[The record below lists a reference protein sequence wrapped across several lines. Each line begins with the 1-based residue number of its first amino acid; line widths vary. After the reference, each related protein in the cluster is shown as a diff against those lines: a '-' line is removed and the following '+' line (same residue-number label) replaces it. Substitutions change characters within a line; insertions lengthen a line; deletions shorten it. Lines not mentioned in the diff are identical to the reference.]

1 MSSIKLLALTSRNY
15 LVIFLALTLF
25 FFGIFYF
32 IIEKEVLKSTDEVLF
47 NRKTHIIEH
56 FNMNQGVISTET
68 PGYADF
74 AITQLDSKDLLADQ
88 YSDTLIYE
96 SVDQE
101 WDEFR
106 KLKSTAIINGK
117 PYSLILV
124 TPRLETHEIVESILE
139 SLIVVFIIMVAVFY
153 LSTRYLSRKLW
164 QPFYDTLQR
173 LNNFEV
179 GQSRQIE
186 LTTTH
191 IAEFASLNKAI
202 QDLTDRTQRT
212 FLDQKQFIENASH
225 ELQTPLAITQSKL
238 ELLVED
244 PHLTEKQSEIIQTLI
259 HSTHRLTKL
268 NKTLLL
274 LSKIE
279 NQQFPQSEDVELK
292 PLLEEILRNFEEQQE
307 NLKLTLNLNIGTPA
321 HLTANKVMMDLML
334 TNLIKNAFFHNK
346 LEGTISIDASADHFL
361 ISNTSDGPS
370 IPNTKLFQRFYKL
383 SASKDSWGLGLAIV
397 KKICDINQWTIEYSF
412 TADRHSFAVSFL
424 DQN

>member
-1 MSSIKLLALTSRNY
+1 MSTIKLLALTSRSY

-32 IIEKEVLKSTDEVLF
+32 IIEKEVLKSTDEILY
-47 NRKTHIIEH
+47 NRKMHFIEH
-56 FNMNQGVISTET
+56 FNMTQEVIPAEP

-74 AITQLDSKDLLADQ
+74 AITQLDSKDLPADQ

-96 SVDQE
+96 SIDQE

-117 PYSLILV
+117 PYSLALV

-139 SLIVVFIIMVAVFY
+139 SLVVVFIVMVVVFY

-164 QPFYDTLQR
+164 QPFYDTLHR

-179 GQSRQIE
+179 EQSKGIE

-191 IAEFASLNKAI
+191 IAEFAALNKAI
-202 QDLTDRTQRT
+202 QDLTGRTQRT

-244 PHLTEKQSEIIQTLI
+244 PQLTEKQSEIIQALI
-259 HSTHRLTKL
+259 NSTQRLTRL
-268 NKTLLL
+268 NRTLLL

-279 NQQFPQSEDVELK
+279 NQQFFEKEQVNLK
-292 PLLEEILRNFEEQQE
+292 PLLEEILTNFEEQLE
-307 NLKLTLNLNIGTPA
+307 NLNI
-321 HLTANKVMMDLML
+321 HLTIHVKQDAALPANKILIDLML
-334 TNLIKNAFFHNK
+334 TNLIKNAFIHNTKGGSITVDADCHHFSISNSSAAEAIPPNK
-346 LEGTISIDASADHFL
+346 LF
-361 ISNTSDGPS
+361 
-370 IPNTKLFQRFYKL
+370 FRFYKQ
-383 SASKDSWGLGLAIV
+383 SASKESWGLGLAMV
-397 KKICDINQWTIEYSF
+397 KKICDMNQWTISYSF
-412 TADRHSFAVSFL
+412 KEGQHSFVVTF
-424 DQN
+424 